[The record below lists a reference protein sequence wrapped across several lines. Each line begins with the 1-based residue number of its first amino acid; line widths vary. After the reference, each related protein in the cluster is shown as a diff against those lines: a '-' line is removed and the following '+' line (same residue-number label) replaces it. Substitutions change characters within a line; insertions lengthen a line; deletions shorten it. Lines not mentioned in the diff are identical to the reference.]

1 MFTWNHCTLNT
12 YSSKLWPWKCR
23 SSLWLIFCSPHETKS
38 YRVTT
43 IQSFYGR
50 WRAVSCLDFSKFIYR
65 GFEFDWQAWHQSET
79 QYSFQQTRTTSDQT
93 LLYQHL
99 RNENKKLCHIGRKVL
114 CFAVPELFHFR
125 SKYSSFYFKN
135 IQEFVCK
142 LHGNL
147 VHFSEPKSSHLR

>member
-1 MFTWNHCTLNT
+1 MFCNYWT
-12 YSSKLWPWKCR
+12 YPHKTKSSTNSRTQPFCGHDPAGTSWRNCCHPFGCM
-23 SSLWLIFCSPHETKS
+23 SSLDVFNFVDHGSELQT
-38 YRVTT
+38 
-43 IQSFYGR
+43 
-50 WRAVSCLDFSKFIYR
+50 
-65 GFEFDWQAWHQSET
+65 WHQSET
-79 QYSFQQTRTTSDQT
+79 RCSFQQKWSTSDQT

-99 RNENKKLCHIGRKVL
+99 RKENKKLCHIGRKVL

-125 SKYSSFYFKN
+125 LKQSSFYFKN